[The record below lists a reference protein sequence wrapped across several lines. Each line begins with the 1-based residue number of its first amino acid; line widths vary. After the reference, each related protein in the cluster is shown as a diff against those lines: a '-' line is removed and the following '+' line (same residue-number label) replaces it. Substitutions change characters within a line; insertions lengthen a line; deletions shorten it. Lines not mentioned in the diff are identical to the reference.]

1 MNGLLQDL
9 RFAIRQL
16 RRRPVF
22 MATAALT
29 LAVGMGVNAVAF
41 SVFNALLFK
50 GSAARNVP
58 GAGRIVTTPGGDEA
72 GNGSLAEFE
81 RFSAATRGAV
91 TTAAEARS
99 SMAWRHDGTTET
111 AWVLLVS
118 STYFSMVHTPVIAGR
133 LYVAPVP
140 GGPPSVAIGER
151 FWRQK
156 LQSRS
161 LAGLTLRLNNVDVTV
176 SGVIPESFQ
185 GPAGIYSP
193 DVWLPLEELTLYGS
207 PARLQARDARWLF
220 MMGQLAPGVSIAEA
234 QGRLDVAAE
243 AMAREWPET
252 HRNRGAT
259 FRLFSEGNSEL
270 RAIGS
275 IAGVVM
281 GIIGLV
287 LLLACFNVANLLLA
301 RAVERERDMGI
312 RAALGAEP
320 WRIVRMVVTEGFVLA
335 SLSGALA
342 LLVAWWTQSLAGAFA
357 IPIAEPQHIDLTPDA
372 RVVFFVTALVA
383 IAGILPGVWPA
394 VASARV
400 NVMRVLGSHGANSA
414 GGRPSPLRR
423 WLVSAQIAGSTV
435 FLVVAAL
442 FVQAYSSVATT
453 ELGFERDR
461 MVVAELEPALHGYSA
476 DAAERYI
483 ETLTSR
489 LRTLPGVV
497 DVAVADRV
505 PFSIGF
511 PRRTTV
517 WPQGGACA
525 GDTCPKVATYAVGG
539 TYFRTMG
546 IPVREGREFDSR
558 KPAAEAVVNEALARQ
573 QWPDGGGIGERLRV
587 GPQGEPLTVIGIAAN
602 TRDHGRE
609 NRPTLYLP
617 VRGPEYEGGLTV
629 IARTAGPPAPLVRPF
644 LASALL
650 VDPDVAMQ
658 SVTTMPQRL
667 AVQLWPFRTASGVF
681 TICGL
686 IALILA
692 TSGLAGVV
700 IHAVSLRV
708 REFGVRMSVG
718 ATPRDLAVEVLR
730 GSVSLLVPG
739 LAAGLVLAAIA
750 ARLTSHL
757 FVDVNV
763 LNPLTYVAVAS
774 LECAIVMAACLGPAL
789 RASHVDPLVALRAE

>member
-1 MNGLLQDL
+1 
-9 RFAIRQL
+9 
-16 RRRPVF
+16 
-22 MATAALT
+22 MATAVLT

-41 SVFNALLFK
+41 SVVNALLFK
-50 GSAARNVP
+50 RSATRDAP
-58 GAGRIVTTPGGDEA
+58 GAGRIMTTPGGDEG
-72 GNGSLAEFE
+72 GNGSLAELE
-81 RFSAATRGAV
+81 RFSEATRGAI
-91 TTAAEARS
+91 TMAAEARS

-118 STYFSMVHTPVIAGR
+118 SNYFSMVHAPVIAGR
-133 LYVAPVP
+133 LHVAAVP
-140 GGPPSVAIGER
+140 GGAPSVAIGER

-176 SGVIPESFQ
+176 SAVIPESFH

-207 PARLQARDARWLF
+207 SGRTQARDARWLF

-234 QGRLDVAAE
+234 QGRLDAAAA

-252 HRNRGAT
+252 HRARGAR

-287 LLLACFNVANLLLA
+287 LLLACFNVANMLLA
-301 RAVERERDMGI
+301 RAVEREREMGI
-312 RAALGAEP
+312 RAALGAKP
-320 WRIVRMVVTEGFVLA
+320 SRLVRLVVTEGFVLA

-342 LLVAWWTQSLAGAFA
+342 LLVAWWTQSLVGAFA
-357 IPIAEPQHIDLTPDA
+357 IPIAEPQHVDLTPDA
-372 RVVFFVTALVA
+372 RVIYFVLAVVA
-383 IAGILPGVWPA
+383 VAGVLPGLWPA
-394 VASARV
+394 MAAARL
-400 NVMRVLGSHGANSA
+400 NVVRVLGSQGANSA

-423 WLVSAQIAGSTV
+423 WLVGAQIAGSTV

-442 FVQAYSSVATT
+442 FVRAYSTVAATD
-453 ELGFERDR
+453 LGFERER

-476 DAAERYI
+476 DATERYI
-483 ETLTSR
+483 EALTTR
-489 LRTLPGVV
+489 LRALPGVV

-505 PFSIGF
+505 PYFIGF
-511 PRRTTV
+511 PRLTPV
-517 WPQGGACA
+517 WPQGGACD
-525 GDTCPKVATYAVGG
+525 GETCPKVATYAVGAA
-539 TYFRTMG
+539 YFRTMG
-546 IPVREGREFDSR
+546 IPMREGREFDGR
-558 KPAAEAVVNEALARQ
+558 KPGGEVVVNEALARQ

-587 GPQGEPLTVIGIAAN
+587 GPEGEPFTVIGIAADN
-602 TRDHGRE
+602 RDHGRE
-609 NRPTLYLP
+609 HRPTLYLP
-617 VRGPEYEGGLTV
+617 MRASEYEGGLTV
-629 IARTAGPPAPLVRPF
+629 IARTAGPPAPVVRPF
-644 LASALL
+644 IEAAVQ
-650 VDPDVAMQ
+650 VDPNVTAQ
-658 SVTTMPQRL
+658 SVMTMPQRL

-686 IALILA
+686 IALVLA

-700 IHAVSLRV
+700 IHAVSLRI

-730 GSVSLLVPG
+730 GSVRLLVPG

-763 LNPLTYVAVAS
+763 LHPLTYLAVAS
-774 LECAIVMAACLGPAL
+774 LECAIVIVACLGPAL
-789 RASHVDPLVALRAE
+789 RASRIDPLIALRAE